1 MAQVKQGSP
10 YLRLEISE
18 EDWERAKRSK
28 SGVCLIADAIKK
40 QYPQFSHP
48 TVDMQTIRFSDRE
61 AGQRYTYLTPEGAQ
75 RVLLSFDQ
83 GWRQLANKITLQRA
97 VKISPITRSSADRLT
112 KTARREARKAELEA
126 KIEQGEELT
135 RGEKTAYTR
144 ITNAK
149 PAPERP
155 TNHGPAEV
163 KGRHHG
169 ETVVHGGR
177 PLLRGESHPNLLQGT
192 DRHYGAKQA
201 DPGVVFKE
209 ALEAGIEDA
218 RVEWIT
224 GELKEQAIEAA
235 IEAAVQER
243 LDEAVKAALA
253 ERIANNKSTS

>member
-1 MAQVKQGSP
+1 MAQTKHGSP
-10 YLRLEISE
+10 FLNLQINE
-18 EDWERAKRSK
+18 EDWERATHSK
-28 SGVCLIADAIKK
+28 SGNCLIAEAIRR
-40 QYPQFSHP
+40 QYPRFSHV
-48 TVDMQTIRFSDRE
+48 TVDMATIRFSDRE
-61 AGQRYTYLTPEGAQ
+61 AGQRYTYLTPESAQ

-83 GWRQLANKITLQRA
+83 GWRQLANKVTLRTA
-97 VKISPITRSSADRLT
+97 VKINPIIRSPADRAN
-112 KTARREARKAELEA
+112 KAARRETRRAELEA
-126 KIEQGEELT
+126 KIERGEELT

-177 PLLRGESHPNLLQGT
+177 PALLDEPHPNLLRGA

-209 ALEAGIEDA
+209 ALEAGIE
-218 RVEWIT
+218 
-224 GELKEQAIEAA
+224 
-235 IEAAVQER
+235 AAVAER